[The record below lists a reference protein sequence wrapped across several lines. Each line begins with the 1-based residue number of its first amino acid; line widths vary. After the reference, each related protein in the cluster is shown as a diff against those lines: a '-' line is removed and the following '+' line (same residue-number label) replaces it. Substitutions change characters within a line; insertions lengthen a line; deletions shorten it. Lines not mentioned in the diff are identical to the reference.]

1 MDELQMIST
10 MLAKPDPSEDVVERG
25 RRQLQAGGSS
35 GPARRRPVGWVTG
48 GLGLTAAAAAA
59 AVLVVSQTS
68 APTPT
73 THSPP
78 AGAARQP
85 GRPAPAGTRTL
96 SGQQVLLAAATTAQ
110 GRPDQI
116 GTYWHVRDQ
125 FVQVD
130 GEAPDVMDRWTR
142 RDGAAWYRSSG
153 DPRHL
158 VVREYGPTGFHL
170 AHDEL
175 TLTQLGRL
183 PTNPA
188 ALTRWIRDSFTRPAH
203 LPPAAATPGGHV
215 PADGMIEPLPAELV
229 PSETAIALAT
239 LLYEVPAPAAV
250 RAAAFRALAA
260 MPIVRNLG
268 PVAGGQAL
276 RIALPPPPPGK
287 YTGQLPRGV
296 DRIDLVIDPV
306 TTMIRSITNYQGTSR
321 MLAAEWVNH
330 LPR

>member
-1 MDELQMIST
+1 MDELKMIST

-25 RRQLQAGGSS
+25 RRQLLTGGSS

-68 APTPT
+68 TPTPT

-78 AGAARQP
+78 SGAAQQP
-85 GRPAPAGTRTL
+85 GGPAPAGTRTL
-96 SGQQVLLAAATTAQ
+96 SGQQVLLAAATSAL

-116 GTYWHVRDQ
+116 GIYWHVRAQ

-130 GEAPDVMDRWTR
+130 GEAPITDDLWTR
-142 RDGAAWYRSSG
+142 RDGRSWYRSAE
-153 DPRHL
+153 DPTHQLQRSS
-158 VVREYGPTGFHL
+158 TGFRV
-170 AHDEL
+170 AHEEL
-175 TLTQLGRL
+175 TLAQLRGL

-188 ALTRWIRDSFTRPAH
+188 ALTRWIRNSFTRPAH
-203 LPPAAATPGGHV
+203 LPPAATAPGGHV
-215 PADGMIEPLPAELV
+215 PADGRIEPLPAELV
-229 PSETAIALAT
+229 PSETAIALST
-239 LLYEVPAPAAV
+239 LLYAVPAPAAV

-276 RIALPPPPPGK
+276 RITLPPPPADKFYGH
-287 YTGQLPRGV
+287 LPKGI
-296 DRIDLVIDPV
+296 DRMDLVIDPA
-306 TTMIRSITNYQGTSR
+306 TTMVRSVTNYQGTDR
-321 MLAAEWVNH
+321 VLAAEWVNH